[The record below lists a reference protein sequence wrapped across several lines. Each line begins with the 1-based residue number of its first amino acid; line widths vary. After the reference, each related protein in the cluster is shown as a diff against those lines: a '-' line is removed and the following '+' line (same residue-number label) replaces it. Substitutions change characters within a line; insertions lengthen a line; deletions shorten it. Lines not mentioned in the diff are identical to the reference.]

1 VATQDRKPSIARRAV
16 AIAPGLLLC
25 LALAAAAVGVEAI
38 EARLLSERFIE
49 ALVLAILV
57 GAVTRSLWEPGARFA
72 PGVAFCARTV
82 LEIAIVMLGASIS
95 ASALAKSG
103 PTLLAAI
110 VATVAITLAFSYAVA
125 RALGL
130 RRKTATL
137 IACGNA
143 ICGNSAIAAV
153 APVIGADGD
162 DVASSIS
169 FTALLGVLV
178 VLGLPLLGAAL
189 SLTPNQYGV
198 VAGLSVYAVPQ
209 VLAAAAPAGPVA
221 VQIGTLVKLVRV
233 LTLGPVV
240 LILSLL
246 VARRGGAVRGRPG
259 LSRLA
264 PWFILGF
271 LALATLRSV
280 GLVPD
285 VAVAPLARVSGALT
299 IVSMAALGL
308 GVDVRALARTG
319 PRATLAVTLSLL
331 GLIALSLALARL
343 LPLA

>member
-1 VATQDRKPSIARRAV
+1 MATQDRKSSIARRAV
-16 AIAPGLLLC
+16 EIAPGLLLC
-25 LALAAAAVGVEAI
+25 LALAAAAVGVEAV
-38 EARLLSERFIE
+38 EARLLSERYIE

-57 GAVTRSLWEPGARFA
+57 GAVVRTIWEPGARFA
-72 PGVAFCARTV
+72 AGVAFSARTV

-95 ASALAKSG
+95 VAALAKSG
-103 PTLLAAI
+103 PLLLAAI

-153 APVIGADGD
+153 APVIGAQGD

-178 VLGLPLLGAAL
+178 MLGLPLLGAAL
-189 SLTPNQYGV
+189 SLSQTQYGV

-221 VQIGTLVKLVRV
+221 VQVGTLVKLVRV

-240 LILSLL
+240 LILSLI
-246 VARRGGAVRGRPG
+246 VARRGGAARRPG

-271 LALATLRSV
+271 LALAALRSL

-285 VAVAPLARVSGALT
+285 AAVAPLARVSGALT

-331 GLIALSLALARL
+331 GLIALALALVRL
-343 LPLA
+343 LPLT